1 MTIKTYPFDTADY
14 LKSEEEMESYLNFC
28 LEDGDPA
35 LIAYAI
41 GAVARAKSM
50 TKVAK
55 DTQLGRESL
64 YKSLSAEGNPSFTT
78 VLKVLT
84 SFGLKLS
91 VSSAATSSK

>member
-1 MTIKTYPFDTADY
+1 MTLKTYPFDVLDY
-14 LKSEEEMESYLNFC
+14 LKTEEDFEDYLNIC

-35 LIAYAI
+35 LIQHAI
-41 GAVARAKSM
+41 GTVARAKSM